1 MTCSRK
7 QHHSTNHHSDY
18 TDRSDTQ
25 STIYD
30 MSTKISKVALL
41 GADGKLGPAIMHAL
55 VENGFNVT
63 VLKRKSSKSP
73 SSYPS
78 QISISDDFSVPE
90 LVEALKG
97 MDAIVITVKGSQ
109 IDLQKRIAEAAVQA
123 GVRRKRPFT
132 S

>member
-1 MTCSRK
+1 
-7 QHHSTNHHSDY
+7 
-18 TDRSDTQ
+18 
-25 STIYD
+25 

-41 GADGKLGPAIMHAL
+41 GADGNLGPAIMRAL

-73 SSYPS
+73 TSYPS
-78 QISISDDFSVPE
+78 QVSISDDFNVPE

-97 MDAIVITVKGSQ
+97 MDAVVITVKGSQ

-123 GVRRKRPFT
+123 GVKRK
-132 S
+132 

>member
-1 MTCSRK
+1 MTTS
-7 QHHSTNHHSDY
+7 
-18 TDRSDTQ
+18 
-25 STIYD
+25 
-30 MSTKISKVALL
+30 ISKVALL

-55 VENGFNVT
+55 VANGFNVT

-73 SSYPS
+73 SSYPH
-78 QISISDDFSVPE
+78 QIMVSDDFNGPE

-123 GVRRKRPFT
+123 GVKRKSILSSRET
-132 S
+132 YTY